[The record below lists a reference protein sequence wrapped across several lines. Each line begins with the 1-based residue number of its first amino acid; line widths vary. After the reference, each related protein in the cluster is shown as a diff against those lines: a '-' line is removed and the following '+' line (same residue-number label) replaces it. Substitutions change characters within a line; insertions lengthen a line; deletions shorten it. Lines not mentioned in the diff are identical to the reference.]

1 MNASGSRI
9 LKGGVLFFYV
19 RLRWVNDKIG
29 VLFRVLAIESEHRA
43 MLRLSFPH
51 HLSGRRG
58 AARGDSTCNLESFQ
72 IYIS

>member
-1 MNASGSRI
+1 MNVFGSRV

-19 RLRWVNDKIG
+19 RLGCVNDEIG

-43 MLRLSFPH
+43 ILRLGFAH